1 MSDARAYCSQ
11 RVCKPR
17 TVFTTYAK
25 QFFLVLSVKVFL
37 TTSSTRPVEITH

>member
-1 MSDARAYCSQ
+1 MSDATAYCSQ

-25 QFFLVLSVKVFL
+25 QFFLVLSVRLFL
-37 TTSSTRPVEITH
+37 TTSSKRPVETTH